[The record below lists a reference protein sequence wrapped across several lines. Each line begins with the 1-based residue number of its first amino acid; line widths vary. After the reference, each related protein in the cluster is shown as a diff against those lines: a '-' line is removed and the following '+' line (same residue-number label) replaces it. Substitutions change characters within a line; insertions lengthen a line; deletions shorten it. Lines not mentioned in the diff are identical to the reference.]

1 MDCAQESTA
10 LPRRT
15 NDRNEE
21 FGYLTR
27 DPSLLLSTEIL
38 RNTATVGSHKPE
50 EKISV
55 FWRVFGGTLLSIS
68 ALVVIQAY
76 QSLASNIHDLRTEL
90 ARMHEF
96 QADFVKKDDFNS
108 RTTSL
113 WNRVQDLQS
122 LNAAISVTGNKM
134 AAVEQQLSVAERDR
148 KEIQGAIAV
157 LAPFKDRLDEQKK
170 AADSDHKEVIT
181 LGAALHAV
189 REKDALLEKQL
200 REAEIERK
208 DLIRDLQALR
218 ERLAKLEGT
227 KAGPESK

>member
-1 MDCAQESTA
+1 M
-10 LPRRT
+10 PRR
-15 NDRNEE
+15 NSDRHSDEL
-21 FGYLTR
+21 GYVTR

-38 RNTATVGSHKPE
+38 RNTATVGPHKPE

-134 AAVEQQLSVAERDR
+134 AAVEQQLTVAERDR
-148 KEIQGAIAV
+148 KEIQAAV
-157 LAPFKDRLDEQKK
+157 AALAPFKDRLDEQKK

-181 LGAALHAV
+181 LGAALNAV
-189 REKDALLEKQL
+189 REKDLLLEKQL
-200 REAEIERK
+200 RESEGERK
-208 DLIRDLQALR
+208 DFIRELQALR

-227 KAGPESK
+227 KAVPDSK